1 MKAAAEKKWPQ
12 RQLFRF
18 FILNYACFVLPAFS
32 RRATAKNWKK
42 NQCLPR
48 LVSLAQRRLVRLD
61 ATASLISFAVR
72 RGSPGGR
79 SIPRYCRFASSLNF
93 AFFDFVVN
101 RFRCEEPFFRRFYTW
116 PKTLG
121 FSIFIPSVL
130 LPFLRTLP
138 GWAEIRKS
146 RGLPYLRISV

>member
-32 RRATAKNWKK
+32 RRATAKNWKR

-61 ATASLISFAVR
+61 ATAPLISFAGLTR
-72 RGSPGGR
+72 LPGGPID
-79 SIPRYCRFASSLNF
+79 SQI
-93 AFFDFVVN
+93 
-101 RFRCEEPFFRRFYTW
+101 
-116 PKTLG
+116 
-121 FSIFIPSVL
+121 
-130 LPFLRTLP
+130 LPFC
-138 GWAEIRKS
+138 I
-146 RGLPYLRISV
+146 